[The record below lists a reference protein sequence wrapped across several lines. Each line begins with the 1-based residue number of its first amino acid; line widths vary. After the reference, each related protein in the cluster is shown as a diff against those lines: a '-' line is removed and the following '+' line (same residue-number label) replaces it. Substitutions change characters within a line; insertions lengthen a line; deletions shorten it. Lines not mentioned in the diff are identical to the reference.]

1 MRTEVFLDSAFAA
14 VVPCLRTGAV
24 REVEAWLL
32 ADAARLG
39 RFLGVPAARIPLSPD
54 TLRNPKQEMVNLARR
69 SRSRSIREDLV
80 PRPEGGRQVGP
91 AYTSRLIEFVQG
103 AANGWRPAV
112 VPCLRKGEVAAGAS
126 NSLARCLRSLAAME
140 M

>member
-54 TLRNPKQEMVNLARR
+54 TLRNPKQEMVTWPGVPVRAAFGRTWYPDPKVGARSARR
-69 SRSRSIREDLV
+69 
-80 PRPEGGRQVGP
+80 
-91 AYTSRLIEFVQG
+91 TRLG
-103 AANGWRPAV
+103 
-112 VPCLRKGEVAAGAS
+112 
-126 NSLARCLRSLAAME
+126 
-140 M
+140 